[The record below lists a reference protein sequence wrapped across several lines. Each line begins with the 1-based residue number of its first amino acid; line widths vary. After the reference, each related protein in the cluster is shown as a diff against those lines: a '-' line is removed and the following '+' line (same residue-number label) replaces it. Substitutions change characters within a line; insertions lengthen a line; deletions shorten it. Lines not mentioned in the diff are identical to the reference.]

1 MTRWL
6 PFLALLLTLTLA
18 VVVLARSSAAVIG
31 SEEAP
36 HLGGRALRWN
46 VVVSQGLVAVIVLAG
61 AWFTDV
67 PWEAFG
73 WRGLPAGPVT
83 ALGSS
88 LLVGVA
94 LGAAIALGNVLLERV
109 VDAPA
114 LREAEVVRDLLA
126 PTTPGGWV
134 TLLLVVVPT
143 IAVAEE
149 LLFRGALIGALAVGF
164 EVSPWLLAMFS
175 SLAFGAAH
183 SAQGTV
189 GVVVT
194 TVFGFVLAAA
204 FVLTGDLLV
213 VVVAHGVVDAVEF
226 VVHEGPISNA

>member
-6 PFLALLLTLTLA
+6 PFLALLLTLTIG
-18 VVVLARSSAAVIG
+18 VVVLARSSAEVIG

-46 VVVSQGLVAVIVLAG
+46 VVVSQGLVAVIVLAV
-61 AWFTDV
+61 AWFAGV
-67 PWEAFG
+67 PLEAFG
-73 WRGLPAGPVT
+73 WRGFAGVPAMEL
-83 ALGSS
+83 ASSILG
-88 LLVGVA
+88 GVV

-114 LREAEVVRDLLA
+114 LREAEAVRRLLA
-126 PTTPGGWV
+126 PASPGGWG

-143 IAVAEE
+143 IAIAEE

-164 EVSPWLLAMFS
+164 EISPWVLAVLS
-175 SLAFGAAH
+175 SVAFGAAH
-183 SAQGTV
+183 SAQGAI

-194 TVFGFVLAAA
+194 GVFGLVLAAA

-213 VVVAHGVVDAVEF
+213 VIVAHGVVDAVEF
-226 VVHEGPISNA
+226 VVHEGPLSNP

>member
-6 PFLALLLTLTLA
+6 PFLALLLTLTVG
-18 VVVLARSSAAVIG
+18 VVALARSSAAVIG
-31 SEEAP
+31 SEDVP
-36 HLGGRALRWN
+36 HLSGRALRWN
-46 VVVSQGLVAVIVLAG
+46 VVVSQGLVAVVVIAG
-61 AWFTDV
+61 AYLADV

-73 WRGLPAGPVT
+73 WRGFAGVPAT
-83 ALGSS
+83 ELASS

-94 LGAAIALGNVLLERV
+94 LGAAIAIGNVLLERV

-114 LREAEVVRDLLA
+114 LREAEAVRHLLA
-126 PTTPGGWV
+126 PSSPSGWV

-143 IAVAEE
+143 IAIAEE
-149 LLFRGALIGALAVGF
+149 LLFRGALVGALAVGF
-164 EVSPWLLAMFS
+164 EVSPWALAVLS

-194 TVFGFVLAAA
+194 AVFGLVLAVA

-213 VVVAHGVVDAVEF
+213 VIVAHGVVDAVEF
-226 VVHEGPISNA
+226 VYYEGPLSTL